1 MTAERDPEREAARRR
16 AIIDAEVQDI
26 VRALSPYGVLER
38 DVLAERCRASTWQ
51 DGGFDEALD
60 AAVAAGLVEQ
70 LPDGFYGLVR

>member
-1 MTAERDPEREAARRR
+1 MSGERDPEREAARRR

-26 VRALSPYGVLER
+26 VRALAPYGVLDR

-51 DGGFDEALD
+51 DGGFDEALE
-60 AAVAAGLVEQ
+60 AAVAAGRVEQ